1 MDCLDCLKITS
12 SCSSRIQFANPGPH
26 RFARPGKEGV
36 VFLLSSA
43 SEPLLPHAEPGARIR
58 LFRNGRR
65 RPAHELVPRVVVRSV
80 LVMWPGHRFDH
91 RSRARK
97 LYVEGCHLS
106 VKHLYDNKTRPH
118 DLAHLEKPHG
128 SWRSDPTSLPPRPG
142 SDQWICMG
150 RRIQR
155 HIKHGQTMANDDASA
170 HSATAAPL
178 NPGKSGAS
186 GAGASQAT
194 LRGI

>member
-1 MDCLDCLKITS
+1 MHRPWC
-12 SCSSRIQFANPGPH
+12 PGPQ
-26 RFARPGKEGV
+26 G
-36 VFLLSSA
+36 
-43 SEPLLPHAEPGARIR
+43 
-58 LFRNGRR
+58 
-65 RPAHELVPRVVVRSV
+65 V
-80 LVMWPGHRFDH
+80 LVLWPAFVATKVNIRVRHVIPGPGPPAASPPPPPSDPSVAPPQSP
-91 RSRARK
+91 RSRRLSRWRAPWP
-97 LYVEGCHLS
+97 LPFCGLPPFCLGGS

-142 SDQWICMG
+142 SDQWIGMG

>member
-1 MDCLDCLKITS
+1 MGRPASTITK
-12 SCSSRIQFANPGPH
+12 QTNP
-26 RFARPGKEGV
+26 RAIPGIGQQWFTCTAEEGV
-36 VFLLSSA
+36 KPLLSRATGFDVSYGLQIVCA
-43 SEPLLPHAEPGARIR
+43 SYMRR
-58 LFRNGRR
+58 LCIKH
-65 RPAHELVPRVVVRSV
+65 PKHP
-80 LVMWPGHRFDH
+80 
-91 RSRARK
+91 
-97 LYVEGCHLS
+97 S

-118 DLAHLEKPHG
+118 DPAHLEEPHG

-142 SDQWICMG
+142 SDQWISMG